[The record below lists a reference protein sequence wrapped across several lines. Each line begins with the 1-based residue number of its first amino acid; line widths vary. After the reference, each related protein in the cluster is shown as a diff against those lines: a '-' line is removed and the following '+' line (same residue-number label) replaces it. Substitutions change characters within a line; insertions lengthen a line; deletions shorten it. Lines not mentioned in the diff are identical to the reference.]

1 LIGIAPIFAVWPL
14 NSCHAAQRFQQKY
27 AHYALKFV
35 RRAVMNAP
43 NTKWSIVSN
52 ALKPAINVLK
62 NAGKWQRNNMEV
74 LPAFLPGGV
83 SNLCHPCMED
93 RDDHAKYSAAGLLV
107 LTKKGE

>member
-1 LIGIAPIFAVWPL
+1 LIGIAPIFAVWLL
-14 NSCHAAQRFQQKY
+14 NSCHAVQRIQRKSARY
-27 AHYALKFV
+27 VLKFV

-83 SNLCHPCMED
+83 SNLCHPCMEYS
-93 RDDHAKYSAAGLLV
+93 DDHAKYSAAGLLV

>member
-1 LIGIAPIFAVWPL
+1 
-14 NSCHAAQRFQQKY
+14 
-27 AHYALKFV
+27 
-35 RRAVMNAP
+35 MNAP
-43 NTKWSIVSN
+43 NTRWSIVSN

-74 LPAFLPGGV
+74 LPAFLLGGV
-83 SNLCHPCMED
+83 LNLSHPCMEY

>member
-1 LIGIAPIFAVWPL
+1 LIEIVLIFAVWPL
-14 NSCHAAQRFQQKY
+14 NSCHAAQRIQRKS

-35 RRAVMNAP
+35 KHALMNAP
-43 NTKWSIVSN
+43 NTRWSIVSN

-83 SNLCHPCMED
+83 SNLCHPCMEYS
-93 RDDHAKYSAAGLLV
+93 DDHAKYSAAGLLV